1 MISEAEFQ
9 QLAAAFPFVEA
20 ISQDARETL
29 LSAGVRVALAKG
41 QYAFGMGSMCESF
54 LLLTEGSVR
63 VATSMEDRRLLLYRV
78 SRGESCILTT
88 SCIMGGEK
96 YPADGIIESDAV
108 AIALP
113 EKAFHRLLQAA
124 PPFREFVFSTFS
136 SRIANF
142 VRLLQEVA
150 FKKLDRRI
158 AKHLLG
164 LQTESITHQAIASE
178 LGTVREIVSRI
189 LKSFESDGLI
199 ALSRN
204 RVSIV
209 DRSRLEAVAND

>member
-1 MISEAEFQ
+1 MISESEYQ

-29 LSAGVRVALAKG
+29 MSSGVRVALPKD
-41 QYAFGMGSMCESF
+41 QRAFGVGSVCESF
-54 LLLTEGSVR
+54 LLVTEGSVC
-63 VATSMEDRRLLLYRV
+63 VATSLEDRRLLLYRV
-78 SRGESCILTT
+78 CRGESCILTT

-96 YPADGIIESDAV
+96 YPADGIAESDTVAV
-108 AIALP
+108 AIP
-113 EKAFHRLLQAA
+113 ERAFHKLLQQA

-164 LQTESITHQAIASE
+164 LQTESVTHQAIASE

-189 LKSFESDGLI
+189 LKSFESDGVLT
-199 ALSRN
+199 LSRN
-204 RVSIV
+204 RITIL
-209 DRSRLEAVAND
+209 DRNRLEAIAND

>member
-1 MISEAEFQ
+1 MIPEREYQ
-9 QLAAAFPFVEA
+9 QLAAAFPFAAA
-20 ISQDARETL
+20 ISQDAKETL
-29 LSAGVRVALAKG
+29 MQSGIRVSLPKE
-41 QYAFGMGSMCESF
+41 QRAFGMGSACESF
-54 LLLTEGSVR
+54 LLVTEGSVC
-63 VATSMEDRRLLLYRV
+63 VATSFEDRRLLLYRV
-78 SRGESCILTT
+78 GRGESCILTT
-88 SCIMGGEK
+88 SCIMGGET
-96 YPADGIIESDAV
+96 YPADGIAESDTV
-108 AIALP
+108 AIAIP
-113 EKAFHRLLQAA
+113 EKAFHKLLRDA

-164 LQTESITHQAIASE
+164 LHTENVTHQAIASE

-189 LKSFESDGLI
+189 LKSFESDGLL

-204 RVSIV
+204 KVSIL
-209 DRSRLEAVAND
+209 DRSRLEAIANA